1 MRKYLIIGLVFLFL
15 SACSESTEQASQEGE
30 QTLVVDKNKK
40 ASILKGYQDQK
51 QKAKDMEKEI
61 LKAAERQRKAIDG

>member
-1 MRKYLIIGLVFLFL
+1 MKKISLVFLYLIFL
-15 SACSESTEQASQEGE
+15 TACSESTEQAGE
-30 QTLVVDKNKK
+30 QTLIIEKNKK